1 MKKIL
6 VGLILVACATPAYA
20 ADVYVKVRTHTG
32 AMEVMGQKV
41 EATDVD
47 NEVWIGGTKMATVT
61 KDASF
66 IVDLDKNVVF
76 LVNHATKSYVESA
89 LPLDFAK
96 ILPPEAA
103 PMLGMMQMSATVAP
117 TTEKKTIGRWACTGY
132 DMTISMMGMPL
143 KVRIWAST
151 DVPFDLVQFQAKMM
165 PAVLQG
171 QMRLNAASVAEFAK
185 IKGYQIASETTG
197 EMMGAK
203 INSTQEVL
211 EMVEKAAPAG
221 VYEPPAGYTKKA
233 ALDMEDLQR
242 R

>member
-66 IVDLDKNVVF
+66 IVDLDKNVAF
-76 LVNHATKSYVESA
+76 LVNHATRSYVESA

-96 ILPPEAA
+96 LLPPEAA

-117 TTEKKTIGRWACTGY
+117 TTETKTIGKWACTGY
-132 DMTISMMGMPL
+132 DMTINMMGMPL

-151 DVPFDLVQFQAKMM
+151 QVPFDYVQFQEKMM

-211 EMVEKAAPAG
+211 EMVERAAPAG
-221 VYEPPAGYTKKA
+221 VYAPPAGYTKKA
-233 ALDMEDLQR
+233 ALSMEDLQR

>member
-66 IVDLDKNVVF
+66 IVDLDKNVAF
-76 LVNHATKSYVESA
+76 LVNHATRSYVESA

-96 ILPPEAA
+96 LLPPEAA

-117 TTEKKTIGRWACTGY
+117 TTETKTIGKWACTGY
-132 DMTISMMGMPL
+132 DMTINMMGMPL

-151 DVPFDLVQFQAKMM
+151 QVPFDYVQFQEKMM

-211 EMVEKAAPAG
+211 EMVEKTAPAG
-221 VYEPPAGYTKKA
+221 VYAPPAGYTKKA
-233 ALDMEDLQR
+233 ALSMEDLQR

>member
-6 VGLILVACATPAYA
+6 IGLILVACVTPAYA

-76 LVNHATKSYVESA
+76 LVNHATRSYVEA
-89 LPLDFAK
+89 PLPLDFAK

-117 TTEKKTIGRWACTGY
+117 TTETKTIGRWACTGY
-132 DMTISMMGMPL
+132 DMTINMMGMPL

-151 DVPFDLVQFQAKMM
+151 QVPFDLVQFQAKMM

-171 QMRLNAASVAEFAK
+171 QMRLNEASVAEFAK

-197 EMMGAK
+197 EMMGTK
-203 INSTQEVL
+203 INSTQEVV
-211 EMVEKAAPAG
+211 EMVEKPAPAG
-221 VYEPPAGYTKKA
+221 VYAPPAGYTKKTT
-233 ALDMEDLQR
+233 LGMDDLQR

>member
-20 ADVYVKVRTHTG
+20 ADVYIKSRTHTG

-47 NEVWIGGTKMATVT
+47 TEVWIGGTKMASVT

-66 IVDLDKNVVF
+66 IVDLDKNVAF

-96 ILPPEAA
+96 LLPPEAA

-117 TTEKKTIGRWACTGY
+117 TTETKTIGKWACTGY
-132 DMTISMMGMPL
+132 DMTINMMGMPL

-151 DVPFDLVQFQAKMM
+151 QVPFDYAQFQAKMM

-171 QMRLNAASVAEFAK
+171 QMRLNEASVAEFAK
-185 IKGYQIASETTG
+185 IKGYQIASETNG

-203 INSTQEVL
+203 INSTTEVL
-211 EMVEKAAPAG
+211 EMVEKPAPAG
-221 VYEPPAGYTKKA
+221 VYAPPAGYTKKA
-233 ALDMEDLQR
+233 TLSMEDMQR

>member
-1 MKKIL
+1 MKRLL

-20 ADVYVKVRTHTG
+20 ADVYIKVRTHTG

-41 EATDVD
+41 AATDVD
-47 NEVWIGGTKMATVT
+47 NDVWIGGTKMASVT

-66 IVDLDKNVVF
+66 IINLDKNVVY
-76 LVNHATKSYVESA
+76 LVNHANKSYVESA

-96 ILPPEAA
+96 LLPPEAA
-103 PMLGMMQMSATVAP
+103 PMLGMMQMSATVVP

-151 DVPFDLVQFQAKMM
+151 DVPFDLAQFQAKMM
-165 PAVLQG
+165 PAILQG

-221 VYEPPAGYTKKA
+221 VYEPPAGYAKKTT
-233 ALDMEDLQR
+233 LGMDDLQR